1 MRFDDLI
8 FFQEVQRGQYNAATG
23 DYDDGAILETKRRA
37 SVSDS
42 GVETMNLIYGGMKQ
56 GSKTIRLQ
64 RPYNEMFD
72 RIRIGSSVY
81 RVDFARQLESK
92 HVFVV
97 SEVQG
102 NGKA

>member
-1 MRFDDLI
+1 MRYDEPI
-8 FFQEVQRGQYNAATG
+8 FFQEIQRGQYNAATG
-23 DYDDGAILETKRRA
+23 DYDDGVILETMRRA

-42 GVETMNLIYGGMKQ
+42 GVETMNLIYGELKQ

-64 RPYNEMFD
+64 RPYKDIFD
-72 RIRIGSSVY
+72 RIRIGSMIY

-97 SEVQG
+97 SEVQ
-102 NGKA
+102 